1 MKKTVWKNV
10 WQTTVALGFLVCLW
24 LAVWAIVGNDN
35 IVPPFSASVKE
46 FFACFISATF
56 WKALGST
63 FLRVLIA
70 FFISFVLAGGL
81 AFVAYLYPT
90 FARIFAPIATLI
102 RVLPVFAI
110 VYLLLT
116 WSNAGV
122 VPVLVAFLSLF
133 PMLYTAFLSAFLAVD
148 KNLVEMSK
156 AYNVPLKKQ
165 FTKLYLPSV
174 APYIVREIG
183 AGLGFAVKLVVSAEV
198 LVHTAKSI
206 GALVLETQYV
216 YAELPKLFALVIA
229 VCAIGFILE
238 SVGALCAKALQ
249 RRLQ

>member
-10 WQTTVALGFLVCLW
+10 WQAAVAIAFLVCLW
-24 LAVWAIVGNDN
+24 LVVWAIVGNDS
-35 IVPPFSASVKE
+35 IVPPFSTSVKE
-46 FFACFISATF
+46 FFAYFVNGAF
-56 WKALGST
+56 WKSLGWT

-70 FFISFVLAGGL
+70 FVVSFVLAGGL
-81 AFVAYLYPT
+81 AFISYMYPT
-90 FARIFAPIATLI
+90 FSRIFAPIITFV

-116 WSNAGV
+116 WSNAWV

-133 PMLYTAFLSAFLAVD
+133 PMLYTAFLSAFSSVD

-156 AYNVPLKKQ
+156 AYNVPLKRRFIQ
-165 FTKLYLPSV
+165 LYLPSV
-174 APYIVREIG
+174 APYVVREIG

-206 GALVLETQYV
+206 GSLVLETQYV
-216 YAELPKLFALVIA
+216 HTELPKLFALVIA
-229 VCAIGFILE
+229 VCVIGFILE
-238 SVGALCAKALQ
+238 TLGALCAKALQ
-249 RRLQ
+249 RRLK

>member
-1 MKKTVWKNV
+1 MKKAVWKNI
-10 WQTTVALGFLVCLW
+10 WQTAIALGFLVCLW
-24 LAVWAIVGNDN
+24 LVVWAIVGNDS
-35 IVPPFSASVKE
+35 IVPPFSTSVKC
-46 FFACFISATF
+46 FFAYLVNGAF

-70 FFISFVLAGGL
+70 FAISFVLAGGL
-81 AFVAYLYPT
+81 AFIAYLYPT
-90 FARIFAPIATLI
+90 FARIFAPIIMLV

-110 VYLLLT
+110 LYLLLT

-133 PMLYTAFLSAFLAVD
+133 PMLYTAFLGAFAAVD
-148 KNLVEMSK
+148 KNLIEMSK

-165 FTKLYLPSV
+165 FAQLYLPSI
-174 APYIVREIG
+174 APLMVREIG

-216 YAELPKLFALVIA
+216 YADLPKLFALVIA
-229 VCAIGFILE
+229 VCVIGFVLE
-238 SVGALCAKALQ
+238 SLGALCAKALQ
-249 RRLQ
+249 RRLK